1 MSDLRLAARRRSL
14 LGARIEFN
22 NRSSTLD
29 CTVRD
34 LSRTGARLALA
45 GRSDVPDEFDLWIED
60 RNQRY
65 RAQVRWR
72 RLTLVGVEFMAP
84 AADPPVSSAAGPVP
98 GSHRR

>member
-1 MSDLRLAARRRSL
+1 MSDLRLAARRPSL

-72 RLTLVGVEFMAP
+72 RLTLLGVEFVAP
-84 AADPPVSSAAGPVP
+84 AADPPVPPAARTRP
-98 GSHRR
+98 

>member
-22 NRSSTLD
+22 NRPSTLG

-45 GRSDVPDEFDLWIED
+45 GRSDVPDEFDLWIGD
-60 RNQRY
+60 RSQRY
-65 RAQVRWR
+65 RARVRWR

-84 AADPPVSSAAGPVP
+84 AEDPPASSAAGLAHNV
-98 GSHRR
+98 